1 MFISTGNFGIG
12 TASPAAILDVAGEI
26 KFSSSG
32 LACTT
37 ARDGTVRYV
46 SSGASPPW
54 EYCDG
59 SAWVNFKQPRC
70 QDNDTG
76 ECYSQVPRRND
87 DLQFTAANIA
97 SGVNILGVTGTL
109 NPLCSGSQSYT
120 TSGTYTLTVDSSN
133 VNCPMTFVVAGGGGG
148 GGNNGG
154 SVGAPGGDG
163 GLNSFTFT
171 PRMLT
176 PISPAASTSSV

>member
-1 MFISTGNFGIG
+1 M
-12 TASPAAILDVAGEI
+12 
-26 KFSSSG
+26 
-32 LACTT
+32 
-37 ARDGTVRYV
+37 
-46 SSGASPPW
+46 
-54 EYCDG
+54 
-59 SAWVNFKQPRC
+59 
-70 QDNDTG
+70 
-76 ECYSQVPRRND
+76 
-87 DLQFTAANIA
+87 
-97 SGVNILGVTGTL
+97 TGTL

-171 PRMLT
+171 PTETGIFNIVVGGGELQV
-176 PISPAASTSSV
+176 IVSAGNL